1 MINTRSFG
9 LLLDGRRRT
18 LALLG
23 AVSFLGGAAE
33 ALFLLIVTRV
43 AFDLA
48 TEEGDLAFG
57 PVDGIGAVTALA
69 FGLVALRVAL
79 AVLAGRMSADLVS
92 EAVAS
97 IRQDLADAYLQAS
110 WRVQQ
115 SSRSGRLQ
123 ELLTTFV
130 QGGADLLTSATSLV
144 ASLLSLVALLLGALV
159 ADPVAT
165 LAAGLVVV
173 GLGALLRPIRAAIK
187 RRAARASRAGMEF
200 ATSLSDTSSVMLE
213 SQVFHVQEPIS
224 RDVARRVERAAD
236 ANRRLLFARALIQ
249 PAYVGAAYSAL
260 LVALVAVYLVDQA
273 ALASVAT
280 VMVVML
286 RSLSYGQA
294 VQVSSAAVASNE
306 PFVVELTDELHR
318 LRESRPD
325 RGVEPLARLD
335 RLELRDVSFSYGDD
349 AALEHITVSLEPGV
363 AVGIVGPS
371 GSGKSTLA
379 QVILGLLTPSS
390 GEVLANGEP
399 AAGFDPDDWSR
410 RVTFVPQSPKLVHG
424 TVADNIRFFRP
435 VSDEA
440 VVAAARRA
448 HIHDEIVAM
457 KDGYGQQVIQGAL
470 SGGQQQRLCIAR
482 ALVED
487 PDLIVLDEPTSALDL
502 KSEQLIG
509 ETLAEL
515 RRAKTVVIIAHRLS
529 TLNGCDKLM
538 VIQSGRLVG
547 FDDPERL
554 STTNPFYAEVLRISQ
569 LT

>member
-18 LALLG
+18 LAVLG

-69 FGLVALRVAL
+69 FGLVALRVVL

-97 IRQDLADAYLQAS
+97 IRQDLADAYLHAS

-187 RRAARASRAGMEF
+187 RRAGRASRAGMDF

-249 PAYVGAAYSAL
+249 PAYVGAAYTAL
-260 LVALVAVYLVDQA
+260 LVALVAVYLVDQS

-306 PFVVELTDELHR
+306 PFVVELTDELRR
-318 LRESRPD
+318 LRESTPH
-325 RGVEPLARLD
+325 RGAEPLERLD

-349 AALEHITVSLEPGV
+349 DALEHITVSLEPGV

-390 GEVLANGEP
+390 GEVFANGEP

-410 RVTFVPQSPKLVHG
+410 RVTFVPQSPKLVQG
-424 TVADNIRFFRP
+424 TIADNIRFFRP

-515 RRAKTVVIIAHRLS
+515 RRTKTVVIIAHRLS